1 MQTDLPGERS
11 APMLGWTYDANS
23 GKTTENEHI
32 EWLQVGRRR
41 KQTLE
46 PTKPSQ
52 EMSAQQDKPTPQ
64 APKQRSQKMPPFSTD
79 DFKIVYRPQAG
90 LDLSKW
96 NLTAITHAIGRS
108 SGLTQQNFYDNVR
121 VQMQKIENI
130 IIASTADTER
140 ATRLKSITTIQLG
153 GTIFKVN
160 AHVRHPD
167 DVCRVIIYGLLPG
180 TSSAEIVAG
189 LRVDPRYTV
198 LGARMLGRSST
209 AVITFDGPHVP
220 YYITYQSGDY
230 RCKPYRKQDICPR
243 SRETF
248 CYKCGQDVVSEA
260 HDCLPKCKICE
271 QAHETAGKE
280 CKKKLRPCPPPY
292 QVRQQQLIKAKARE
306 CPWNPSC
313 DEFPELNNPP
323 TASGSPPQGQ
333 PGSSSPILRSRSRSR
348 TRSRSRSRSR
358 SVQRISYADVAQG
371 HSKSHHKHT
380 LVSPAE
386 TTAVKALENR
396 VLDQQKM
403 LQSHRDK
410 IQSQGAIVDKLAK
423 LCKEQEEII
432 KKRNENIEKL
442 TRLFQEQLLSK
453 QPAPNLTKEEI
464 EAVVEAKIVS
474 VIETKL
480 AALVGSHLTTLV
492 EPNSTAIVES
502 RIEAIVDTKLEPV
515 TIQIGNTFTTLNRAM
530 DTHTA
535 QINELKSQLTNFI
548 AHETNTEK
556 VRLSRYKTLSITR
569 RTATLLKKNFTAQE
583 HKIEGTTV
591 EHNIVEVIPDRK
603 SHQSLYITNVYS
615 PPKDQLADYDCFI
628 RELRRRTK
636 GHQLVVVGDFNAPHA
651 AWGYTTTTKK
661 GTRVHDTAQQ
671 HGLTLWNDSL
681 QPTRVG
687 NSVSRDT
694 TPDLTFTRDVKKVKW
709 TCPPKTL
716 GSDHHVIQLD
726 INYARRPVKTGTAR
740 LTEWNA
746 FRSELDHDT
755 AIKDI
760 DVWLKNVV
768 CTAERYTNV
777 IQLNEDKP
785 AVDSHLLHLWEAR
798 RALLKRWKRQKLNRR
813 LKQRIAS
820 LAAQAQE
827 YAEQLAR
834 QNWRAFCDQL
844 QGTLSTKKTW
854 RLLRALLDDGPTKT
868 HQREHIRLLTHNYDG
883 SGEDLLKKLCEK
895 LRGPTQPVTTLPSFK
910 EYEGLPNADLDRPFT
925 LAELHGAIAKLTR
938 NTSPGKDR
946 IVNKHLRQLPNKA
959 LTALLQ
965 YYNECWDKGELPASW
980 KHSEVFRFP
989 CTHRWCT
996 RDVTSDAQQVDEP
1009 ADDANKEQVNLPHP
1023 SSAGEECGGGESQPS
1038 EPELRCSTRHRPT
1051 A

>member
-1 MQTDLPGERS
+1 MQTDLPGERYV
-11 APMLGWTYDANS
+11 PMLGWAYDANS

-41 KQTLE
+41 KQTSEL
-46 PTKPSQ
+46 TKPSQ

-64 APKQRSQKMPPFSTD
+64 APKQRSQKMPPFPTD

-96 NLTAITHAIGRS
+96 NLNAITHAIGRS
-108 SGLTQQNFYDNVR
+108 SGLTQQDFYDNVR

-140 ATRLKSITTIQLG
+140 VTRLKSITTIQG
-153 GTIFKVN
+153 
-160 AHVRHPD
+160 
-167 DVCRVIIYGLLPG
+167 VIHGLLPG

-230 RCKPYRKQDICPR
+230 RCKPYRNAVPLGTDKTCPR
-243 SRETF
+243 PRETF
-248 CYKCGQDVVSEA
+248 CYKCGQDAVSEA

-280 CKKKLRPCPPPY
+280 CKKKLRPSPPPY

-313 DEFPELNNPP
+313 DEFPELKTRLLPRAP
-323 TASGSPPQGQ
+323 PPQGQ
-333 PGSSSPILRSRSRSR
+333 PGSRSPILRSRSRSR

-358 SVQRISYADVAQG
+358 YVQRISYADAAQG
-371 HSKSHHKHT
+371 DSKSHHKHT

-410 IQSQGAIVDKLAK
+410 IQSQGAIVDNLAK

-432 KKRNENIEKL
+432 KKQNQNIEKL

-464 EAVVEAKIVS
+464 EAVVEAKIVH

-492 EPNSTAIVES
+492 ELKSTAIVES
-502 RIEAIVDTKLEPV
+502 RLEAIVDTKLEPV
-515 TIQIGNTFTTLNRAM
+515 TIQIGKTFTTLNRAM

-548 AHETNTEK
+548 AHVKNNCISHADLENLPGRKKPRTQSKKASRSNSPERENNDPETNTEK
-556 VRLSRYKTLSITR
+556 VRLSGYKTLSTTR

-603 SHQSLYITNVYS
+603 HINGSTSVFS
-615 PPKDQLADYDCFI
+615 
-628 RELRRRTK
+628 R
-636 GHQLVVVGDFNAPHA
+636 
-651 AWGYTTTTKK
+651 TTTT
-661 GTRVHDTAQQ
+661 
-671 HGLTLWNDSL
+671 
-681 QPTRVG
+681 
-687 NSVSRDT
+687 
-694 TPDLTFTRDVKKVKW
+694 
-709 TCPPKTL
+709 
-716 GSDHHVIQLD
+716 
-726 INYARRPVKTGTAR
+726 ARRKTYS
-740 LTEWNA
+740 
-746 FRSELDHDT
+746 RS
-755 AIKDI
+755 
-760 DVWLKNVV
+760 
-768 CTAERYTNV
+768 
-777 IQLNEDKP
+777 
-785 AVDSHLLHLWEAR
+785 
-798 RALLKRWKRQKLNRR
+798 
-813 LKQRIAS
+813 
-820 LAAQAQE
+820 
-827 YAEQLAR
+827 YA
-834 QNWRAFCDQL
+834 
-844 QGTLSTKKTW
+844 K
-854 RLLRALLDDGPTKT
+854 
-868 HQREHIRLLTHNYDG
+868 
-883 SGEDLLKKLCEK
+883 
-895 LRGPTQPVTTLPSFK
+895 
-910 EYEGLPNADLDRPFT
+910 
-925 LAELHGAIAKLTR
+925 
-938 NTSPGKDR
+938 
-946 IVNKHLRQLPNKA
+946 
-959 LTALLQ
+959 
-965 YYNECWDKGELPASW
+965 
-980 KHSEVFRFP
+980 
-989 CTHRWCT
+989 
-996 RDVTSDAQQVDEP
+996 
-1009 ADDANKEQVNLPHP
+1009 
-1023 SSAGEECGGGESQPS
+1023 SSAGPPNQ
-1038 EPELRCSTRHRPT
+1038 
-1051 A
+1051 

>member
-11 APMLGWTYDANS
+11 VPMLGWAYDANS

-41 KQTLE
+41 KQTSE

-64 APKQRSQKMPPFSTD
+64 APKQRSQKMPPFPTD

-96 NLTAITHAIGRS
+96 NLTAITHAVGRS
-108 SGLTQQNFYDNVR
+108 SGLTQQDFYDNVR

-130 IIASTADTER
+130 IVASTADTER
-140 ATRLKSITTIQLG
+140 ATRLKNTTTIQLG
-153 GTIFKVN
+153 GTTFNVN

-167 DVCRVIIYGLLPG
+167 DVCRGVIYGLLPG

-198 LGARMLGRSST
+198 LGAHMLGRSST

-230 RCKPYRKQDICPR
+230 RCKPYRKSVQYCRKCGAIGHRQDICPR
-243 SRETF
+243 PRETF

-271 QAHETAGKE
+271 QAHEIAGKE
-280 CKKKLRPCPPPY
+280 CKKKLRPSPPPY

-313 DEFPELNNPP
+313 DEFPELNKPP

-358 SVQRISYADVAQG
+358 SVQRISYADAAQG
-371 HSKSHHKHT
+371 DSKSHHKHT

-432 KKRNENIEKL
+432 KKQNENIEKL

-492 EPNSTAIVES
+492 EPKSTAIVES
-502 RIEAIVDTKLEPV
+502 RLEAIVDTKLEPV

-535 QINELKSQLTNFI
+535 QIHELKSQLTNFI
-548 AHETNTEK
+548 AHVKNNCISHADLENLPGRKKPRIQSKKASRSNSPERENTN
-556 VRLSRYKTLSITR
+556 
-569 RTATLLKKNFTAQE
+569 
-583 HKIEGTTV
+583 
-591 EHNIVEVIPDRK
+591 D
-603 SHQSLYITNVYS
+603 
-615 PPKDQLADYDCFI
+615 
-628 RELRRRTK
+628 
-636 GHQLVVVGDFNAPHA
+636 
-651 AWGYTTTTKK
+651 
-661 GTRVHDTAQQ
+661 
-671 HGLTLWNDSL
+671 
-681 QPTRVG
+681 
-687 NSVSRDT
+687 
-694 TPDLTFTRDVKKVKW
+694 
-709 TCPPKTL
+709 
-716 GSDHHVIQLD
+716 
-726 INYARRPVKTGTAR
+726 PV
-740 LTEWNA
+740 
-746 FRSELDHDT
+746 
-755 AIKDI
+755 
-760 DVWLKNVV
+760 
-768 CTAERYTNV
+768 
-777 IQLNEDKP
+777 
-785 AVDSHLLHLWEAR
+785 
-798 RALLKRWKRQKLNRR
+798 
-813 LKQRIAS
+813 
-820 LAAQAQE
+820 
-827 YAEQLAR
+827 
-834 QNWRAFCDQL
+834 
-844 QGTLSTKKTW
+844 
-854 RLLRALLDDGPTKT
+854 
-868 HQREHIRLLTHNYDG
+868 DG
-883 SGEDLLKKLCEK
+883 S
-895 LRGPTQPVTTLPSFK
+895 S
-910 EYEGLPNADLDRPFT
+910 
-925 LAELHGAIAKLTR
+925 
-938 NTSPGKDR
+938 
-946 IVNKHLRQLPNKA
+946 
-959 LTALLQ
+959 
-965 YYNECWDKGELPASW
+965 
-980 KHSEVFRFP
+980 
-989 CTHRWCT
+989 
-996 RDVTSDAQQVDEP
+996 
-1009 ADDANKEQVNLPHP
+1009 
-1023 SSAGEECGGGESQPS
+1023 
-1038 EPELRCSTRHRPT
+1038 
-1051 A
+1051 